1 MSPPSPLPS
10 TANFV
15 AFTAIAACVA
25 SAAAFGSL
33 SLGLAPW
40 AMFVGWVAYFTRPIS
55 ARQGLANYLCL
66 ILGLLF
72 GIAAVQF
79 LGVLTPFLGQY
90 AIAVVV
96 FVVAS
101 VVVSLRAVPLLNNAL
116 ACFLG
121 LITFFAAHLEPSVA
135 SVLALAGVTGIGS
148 FAAWTAQTLQNRLPG
163 AVH

>member
-10 TANFV
+10 TASFV

-25 SAAAFGSL
+25 SAAAFDSL

-40 AMFVGWVAYFTRPIS
+40 AMFVGWVAYFTRPTS

-66 ILGLLF
+66 ILGLVF
-72 GIAAVQF
+72 GVVAVST
-79 LGVLTPFLGQY
+79 LGVLTSFLDQY

-101 VVVSLRAVPLLNNAL
+101 IVVSLRAVPLLNNAL

-121 LITFFAAHLEPSVA
+121 LITFFAAHLA
-135 SVLALAGVTGIGS
+135 SVLELAGVTGIGS

-163 AVH
+163 VVH